1 MNGGAAAASAPGAH
15 RGPSWLALALLAILA
30 FWTVRLASGAQVGCF
45 LDLVN
50 LAFHEAGHLF
60 MTPFGSTL
68 RYLGGTLGQ
77 LAVPSLLAGYFL
89 LRPPT
94 RPPGAAFCAWWIGE
108 NFINISVYMRDARDL
123 ALPLVGGGDHD
134 WNELFYRFGLLGEDS
149 VRTVGAAT
157 HLLGVLVMLAGIAW
171 IAFFAL
177 PGRPQDAL
185 RDVLSRN
192 APALLFLIESSE
204 N

>member
-1 MNGGAAAASAPGAH
+1 MNGGAAAASAPGAR

-68 RYLGGTLGQ
+68 HYLGGTLGQ

-149 VRTVGAAT
+149 VRTVAAAT
-157 HLLGVLVMLAGIAW
+157 HHLGVLVMLAGIAW
-171 IAFFAL
+171 IACFAL
-177 PGRPQDAL
+177 PGRPREAL
-185 RDVLSRN
+185 REVLSRH

-204 N
+204 S